1 MLQRPIIQCFLKTD
15 CLTSLSSNHTSR
27 FWKCVLAICT
37 LCTWS
42 VVLCVSMLV
51 FCSCVRMHACTCTH
65 LRASAH
71 HPSHQLVVWH
81 HVTMAPGLWRPVEAC
96 STMPTTHTQKQ
107 KFSLAFRERE
117 RHANSGSQAGEPPT
131 TDAHIHTGASVI
143 HASGGLRSGE
153 LTSLDR
159 HRHSTEQR
167 NIHGQECSAAFR
179 ENEEEKG

>member
-1 MLQRPIIQCFLKTD
+1 MLIF
-15 CLTSLSSNHTSR
+15 SG
-27 FWKCVLAICT
+27 CV
-37 LCTWS
+37 W
-42 VVLCVSMLV
+42 
-51 FCSCVRMHACTCTH
+51 MHACTCIH

-107 KFSLAFRERE
+107 EFSLAFRERE
-117 RHANSGSQAGEPPT
+117 HHANSGSQAGEPSIADT
-131 TDAHIHTGASVI
+131 HIHTGASVI

-167 NIHGQECSAAFR
+167 NLHSQECSAAFR
-179 ENEEEKG
+179 EREEENGWRHWTFVYCFKFAGFSPGLHSLRLMRLENVQVLWRKQTHAW